1 MCQSSATDS
10 KLLTLP
16 PYLHKNPSNYSH
28 KLDKPYSCLL
38 LFHKLHARLSF
49 SFRRADA
56 LAMLTR
62 KGHLLHDTR
71 DIIKHLTK
79 QHPPPPP
86 ISANHFTTI
95 ICSYSTF
102 WRRLPW
108 FLNLNFHPISD
119 IYPTRLGEWFRD
131 KQKQILI

>member
-79 QHPPPPP
+79 QPPSP
-86 ISANHFTTI
+86 SNLCQSF
-95 ICSYSTF
+95 YDYN
-102 WRRLPW
+102 L
-108 FLNLNFHPISD
+108 FLKALFGGDYHD
-119 IYPTRLGEWFRD
+119 FLT
-131 KQKQILI
+131 LIFIQYQTCIPQSWVNDSEINKNRF